1 MINIKFSHTI
11 FNLPESNRFLLA
23 VESRELS
30 QADKSITRV
39 YSFSKAVNEKKYLAI
54 DALVLFYHSKM
65 CKIEE

>member
-1 MINIKFSHTI
+1 MNKGSSTCPLTDF
-11 FNLPESNRFLLA
+11 LA
-23 VESRELS
+23 VESRKLS

-39 YSFSKAVNEKKYLAI
+39 YCFSKAVYEKKYLAI